1 MKYLIFGTGDYY
13 ERYKAWFD
21 KRDVAALL
29 DNAPGKQN
37 TMIDGIRVMAPAE
50 GVKLTYD
57 CVVILSFYVK
67 EMRRQLTD
75 LGVAEDRIYHFYD
88 LHRLFDVN
96 KCSLDV
102 QCFGASSEA
111 LDCHNKNR
119 ILLLSQDL
127 TFGGPALALFHMA
140 IVLQKQGHQVV
151 YASMLDGPLKAQ
163 ILDHGIPVVVDRR
176 LQIGTMRQI
185 EWTDNFSIV
194 VCNTINFHVF
204 LSDRDDRIPVIWWLH
219 DSLFFYDG
227 VDRNLLHNISRTNLH
242 PVSVGSV
249 PSRAIQS
256 FLPSLPVGRL
266 LYGVED
272 VCPAEWIRRREN
284 IKVVFVTIGYIEA
297 RKGQDILVQAL
308 KKLPDEMRQQAVFY
322 LVGQDT
328 SLLAQDI
335 RQQIRNMPEIMM
347 TGTVGR
353 VDIDRILD
361 RAHMLIC
368 PSREDPMPTVAAE
381 AMMHG
386 VPCLLSDA
394 VGTAEYICHRVNG
407 LLFENENAEAL
418 ADEIAWCITHCDRL
432 SVMGLEAR
440 KLYEELFSVEAFES
454 SLSQLMEKVGRD
466 GLK

>member
-21 KRDVAALL
+21 KKDVAALL
-29 DNAPGKQN
+29 DSAPGKQN
-37 TMIDGIRVMAPAE
+37 TMIDGIRVMAPEE
-50 GVKLTYD
+50 GIKLTFD

-67 EMRRQLTD
+67 EMRRQLTA
-75 LGVAEDRIYHFYD
+75 LGVAENRIYHFYD
-88 LHRLFDVN
+88 LHRLFN
-96 KCSLDV
+96 ISKCPLDV
-102 QCFGASSEA
+102 QCFGDLHEVT
-111 LDCHNKNR
+111 DCHKEDR

-140 IVLQKQGHQVV
+140 VALQKQGHQVV

-163 ILDHGIPVVVDRR
+163 ISDHGIPVVVDRR

-185 EWTDNFSIV
+185 EWIDDFSVV

-227 VDRNLLHNISRTNLH
+227 IDKNLLYSVSQTNLH
-242 PVSVGSV
+242 TVSVGSV

-272 VCPAEWIRRREN
+272 VCPTERIRRREN
-284 IKVVFVTIGYIEA
+284 TKVVFVTIGYIEA
-297 RKGQDILVQAL
+297 RKGQDILVRAV
-308 KKLPDEMRQQAVFY
+308 KKLSAEMRQQAVFY

-335 RQQIRNMPEIMM
+335 RKQIWNMPEIMM
-347 TGTVGR
+347 TGTLGR
-353 VDIDRILD
+353 GDIDRILD
-361 RAHMLIC
+361 RADMLIC

-381 AMMHG
+381 AMMHE
-386 VPCLLSDA
+386 VPCLLSD
-394 VGTAEYICHRVNG
+394 VTGTAEYIRPGVNG
-407 LLFENENAEAL
+407 LLFRSEDADAL
-418 ADEIAWCITHCDRL
+418 AAEIAWAIMHCDRL
-432 SVMGLEAR
+432 SAMGLEAR
-440 KLYEELFSVEAFES
+440 KLYEELFSMEAFES